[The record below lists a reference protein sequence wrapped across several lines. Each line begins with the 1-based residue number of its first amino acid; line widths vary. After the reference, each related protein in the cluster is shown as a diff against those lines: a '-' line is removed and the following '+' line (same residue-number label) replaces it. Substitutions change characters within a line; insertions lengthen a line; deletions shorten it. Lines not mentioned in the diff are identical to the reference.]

1 MELMGTRMDHW
12 LQWTAG
18 VHFAIHKSPDFDD
31 TAELFWDALTWLQSG
46 VDDG

>member
-1 MELMGTRMDHW
+1 MGSRIDHQ
-12 LQWTAG
+12 LQWTPGAYLGG
-18 VHFAIHKSPDFDD
+18 VYYMVPNFDD